1 MKMLAVLTFDAPT
14 PEHVTAIVD
23 AINPTK
29 LPHFAGELLVAVDP
43 AATVVTEYL
52 AGGDETAS
60 DALAGLS
67 SKIRPLGQDLS
78 RDYVREV
85 WNEYIVPTQADTAPP
100 QSAETLAL
108 MSILR
113 AVYVALPATKSEPTP

>member
-1 MKMLAVLTFDAPT
+1 MKLLIALTFT
-14 PEHVTAIVD
+14 GTNPESAARILAALDPSAIPQFD
-23 AINPTK
+23 GQARI
-29 LPHFAGELLVAVDP
+29 AVDP
-43 AATVVTEYL
+43 VATIVTEYL
-52 AGGDETAS
+52 DGGDETAA
-60 DALAGLS
+60 DALSGLS
-67 SKIRPLGQDLS
+67 AAIRPLGQDLS